1 MSTELPRPLP
11 ECRLCQTPTR
21 RRTHQR
27 TGGLCSA
34 CYKRYERERA
44 VQTQLLLPLDKP
56 DDQPADLSNVVLFRP
71 RGAKQ

>member
-1 MSTELPRPLP
+1 
-11 ECRLCQTPTR
+11 
-21 RRTHQR
+21 
-27 TGGLCSA
+27 
-34 CYKRYERERA
+34 